1 MDDPLLERLRRAL
14 APEFVLDRR
23 LAAGGMGIVY
33 RAREVALDRPVAI
46 KVLRPELATAVARER
61 FLREARLLARL
72 QHPNVVPVHRADERD
87 GLPFYVMDLI
97 EGRTLAD
104 RLASGP
110 LPRDDL
116 YRLSRDLLEA
126 LAASHAAGI
135 VHRDVKPHN
144 IFLVDSRALLGEF
157 GISHDAASDD
167 SSITAEGAL
176 LGTREYMAPEQLRGE
191 SATDRA
197 DQYSAAAVLFEAAS
211 GRQWKALDTP
221 GKANWRGVPDALA
234 RVLRRALA
242 VRPEERWPS
251 MRVMRV
257 ALDRAQHRRRR
268 QAVHAALAM
277 GALFL
282 AFKGWTALFPP
293 PPPANHRTLAILPF
307 TTAGTTEDS
316 LGYLVAQAT
325 STNLYH
331 FPDLTKVALD
341 SSSSW
346 RRAHPAADEAAARQA
361 LDVDRVI
368 TGEVERRGAGMSL
381 RLRVTDSLG
390 TMRLPTIEVTGKDA
404 DFSTL
409 GASAAVAIG
418 LNLGRRLGT
427 DAQNLASRNPEA
439 IGQFGQGEAR
449 FEEDAWRTAAD
460 HYASAVEADST
471 FVLAR
476 WRELVAR
483 IWSRDFS
490 WDSAIALGAC
500 CTDQLPALEAGLVRA
515 LSTTDLPRRFDMFDS
530 LHDRYSNDGIL
541 PLLYASDLFHRGP
554 LVGRGLPESLRM
566 FQAAIESSPGGT
578 PAPAYDHMVW
588 GKTRLGERAEARR
601 WLKAR
606 RQLRTDAEGEDIA
619 QFLQL
624 GYDLRW
630 VYWRAKLKLWL
641 LGLFESD
648 ATIRKLG
655 NFYRFSATWDI
666 PRGQDAVGAVIAS
679 RLLDTDRASGLE
691 AQGLAR
697 LTWGRLGEGLR
708 LIDSAARYFKSE
720 EAELQR
726 HQWRLLLPLLGA
738 GRFAEA
744 EEESARRWLASQA
757 TDERNGVRAQWT
769 LALDALQR
777 GDTAAVLGWIDTL
790 ARTGGTD
797 SSAASMAVLV
807 RAMLDGGR
815 DPHGALAATEPLR
828 RFDSPRPGQDIF
840 TRSLLHLSRARWFEA
855 AGDPEGAR
863 REILWYENSDTFQF
877 PTREAQKMEVDAVAS
892 VAARVTRARLL
903 LADGESADACPML
916 LRVRELWTKADPS
929 LQSSR
934 AQADSLFREGCR

>member
-1 MDDPLLERLRRAL
+1 LDDPLLERLRRAL
-14 APEFVLDRR
+14 APEFEVDRR

-33 RAREVALDRPVAI
+33 RAREVALDRPVAV

-104 RLASGP
+104 RLSGGP
-110 LPRDDL
+110 LPADDL
-116 YRLSRDLLEA
+116 IRLSRDLLEA
-126 LAASHAAGI
+126 LAASHAAGVI
-135 VHRDVKPHN
+135 HRDVKPHN
-144 IFLVDSRALLGEF
+144 IFLVDSRALLGDF
-157 GISHDAASDD
+157 GISHDAASED
-167 SSITAEGAL
+167 SSFTAEGAL

-191 SATDRA
+191 PATQHA
-197 DQYSAAAVLFEAAS
+197 DQYSAAAVLFEAAC
-211 GRQWKALDTP
+211 GRQWKALDAP
-221 GKANWRGVPDALA
+221 ARANWRGVPDALA
-234 RVLRRALA
+234 RVLRQALA

-251 MRVMRV
+251 MRAMRV
-257 ALDRAQHRRRR
+257 ALEKQRHRRRR
-268 QAVHAALAM
+268 QAVNAALAV
-277 GALFL
+277 GALLL
-282 AFKGWTALFPP
+282 ALKGWTTVFPP
-293 PPPANHRTLAILPF
+293 PPPANHRALAIIPF
-307 TTAGTTEDS
+307 TTNGATEDS
-316 LGYLVAQAT
+316 LGYLVAEAT
-325 STNLYH
+325 YANLYN
-331 FPDLTKVALD
+331 FPALTRVALD

-346 RRAHPAADEAAARQA
+346 RRTHPAADEASARQA
-361 LDVDRVI
+361 LDVERVI
-368 TGEVERRGAGMSL
+368 TGEVERRGTGMTL
-381 RLRVTDSLG
+381 RLRVTDSTG
-390 TMRLPTIEVTGKDA
+390 TMPLPTIEVSGENA
-404 DFSTL
+404 NFWAL
-409 GASAAVAIG
+409 GDSAAVAIG

-427 DAQNLASRNPEA
+427 DDRNLASRSSEA

-449 FEEDAWRTAAD
+449 FEEDAWRAAAD
-460 HYASAVEADST
+460 RYAAAVEADST

-476 WRELVAR
+476 WRQLVAR

-490 WDSAIALGAC
+490 WDSATALGDC
-500 CTDQLPALEAGLVRA
+500 CADQLPALEAGLVRA
-515 LSTTDLPRRFDMFDS
+515 LSTTDLPRRFDAFDS
-530 LHDRYSNDGIL
+530 LHHRYSDDGML
-541 PLLYASDLFHRGP
+541 SLLYASDLFHRGP
-554 LVGRGLPESLRM
+554 LIGRGLPESLRM

-606 RQLRTDAEGEDIA
+606 KRLTTDAEGREIA

-641 LGLFESD
+641 LGRFESD
-648 ATIRKLG
+648 ATVKKLG

-691 AQGLAR
+691 AQALAR
-697 LTWGRLGEGLR
+697 LTWGRLPEGLR
-708 LIDSAARYFKSE
+708 LIDSAALYFKSD

-726 HQWRLLLPLLGA
+726 HQWRLLLPVLGA
-738 GRFAEA
+738 GSFGA
-744 EEESARRWLASQA
+744 EEEASARRWLTGQA
-757 TDERNGVRAQWT
+757 AEERNGTRARWT

-777 GDTAAVLGWIDTL
+777 GDTVAVLGWTDALSRIGASDSAS
-790 ARTGGTD
+790 AR
-797 SSAASMAVLV
+797 MAVLV

-815 DPHGALAATEPLR
+815 DPRGALAATEPLR

-855 AGDPEGAR
+855 AGDLEGAR
-863 REILWYENSDTFQF
+863 REILWYENSDTYKF
-877 PTREAQKMEVDAVAS
+877 PVQEAQKMEVDAVAS

-903 LADGESADACPML
+903 LDAGESAVACRML
-916 LRVRELWTKADPS
+916 SRVRELWGKADSS
-929 LQSSR
+929 LDAAR
-934 AQADSLFREGCR
+934 ARADSLFREGCR